1 VSSLEEIK
9 FREMIGRD
17 GVLERQILPRL
28 RSDKPFILIGQKGIG
43 KTELL
48 KWSYVNY
55 KNGDKLYIS
64 CDETR
69 GEIIKKVA
77 KKLGIIIHKKKVA
90 ELEKE
95 VLQSHQKLT
104 LFVDEIEK
112 IKPKQSSFL
121 TAWGNWNKVF
131 LSGVSTRKEHAKKL
145 FWGKQKI
152 RIKPIN
158 RKYRLELGRH
168 VAKKLGCLVDPATIA
183 QQSQGVPGRAWALG
197 KGEVIR
203 DADERVEGEEINIAP
218 VMLVFVVGIMITRYV
233 AMGIGERDLYV
244 LAGIGMACSYLL
256 RYVIRIVSK

>member
-1 VSSLEEIK
+1 MEEIK
-9 FREMIGRD
+9 AREMIGRD
-17 GVLERQILPRL
+17 SLIKKQIIPRL
-28 RSDKPFILIGQKGIG
+28 SNDKPFILIGQKGIG

-48 KWSYVNY
+48 KWSYAHY
-55 KNGDKLYIS
+55 QKNDKLYIT
-64 CDETR
+64 CDESR
-69 GEIIKKVA
+69 GEIIKKIA
-77 KKLGIIIHKKKVA
+77 RKLGIDTKKKKVG

-131 LSGVSTRKEHAKKL
+131 LSGVNTRKEHAKRL

-152 RIKPIN
+152 RVKGIN
-158 RKYRLELGRH
+158 YKARLELGRH
-168 VAKKLGCLVDPATIA
+168 VAKKLGCLIDPETIA
-183 QQSQGVPGRAWALG
+183 HQSKGVPGRAWAIG
-197 KGEVIR
+197 KGEVVR

-218 VMLVFVVGIMITRYV
+218 VLLVLVVGIMITRYV
-233 AMGIGERDLYV
+233 AMGLGERDLYV

-256 RYVIRIVSK
+256 RYVIRVISK